1 MPILPNQPV
10 AWRPFEEA
18 IEVLER
24 YDGVG
29 FVFSSGDPYT
39 GVDLDNCIQQE
50 TGEIE
55 QWALEIIRH
64 LDSYTELSATGRGVH
79 IIVKGEVTNRR
90 QGDIEVYSSKRFF
103 TMTGHVLGADGD

>member
-10 AWRPFEEA
+10 AWRPFEKA

-55 QWALEIIRH
+55 QWTLEIIRH
-64 LDSYTELSATGRGVH
+64 LDSYTELSATERGVH

-90 QGDIEVYSSKRFF
+90 QGDIEVYSSKRFSP
-103 TMTGHVLGADGD
+103 